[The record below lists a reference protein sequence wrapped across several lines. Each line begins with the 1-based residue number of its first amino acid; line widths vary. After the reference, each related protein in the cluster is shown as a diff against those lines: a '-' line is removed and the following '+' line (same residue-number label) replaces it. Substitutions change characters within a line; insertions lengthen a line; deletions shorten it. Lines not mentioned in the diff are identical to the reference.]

1 MCAGA
6 FLPTATSYRHDPY
19 GACVLPREGP
29 PPTTPHAPCDDE
41 PGPLTF
47 EVPRARN
54 RASGE
59 ADSAVTPV
67 MVLRVTT
74 RTAHAHNHKSA
85 NRAVVDVSIDVAGG
99 DANGAL
105 VRVCHEATM
114 SRDMRGPKMW
124 HDVGDV
130 EHRDDLLRALAFVA
144 ASYGITTGGEVW
156 RTYVGG
162 AVVWCTIPF
171 SIGRAAIEVVDGAT
185 GASVAAFTTRGRN
198 GSYATTS
205 TTAGALTAK
214 QERAVVSGDVTHP
227 QLPLL
232 REIVGHAASGV
243 MRLSGA
249 RVKWQ
254 ARGDLGAVAP
264 LEMTVTEVA
273 DPAAF
278 VAISSPVI
286 RVGVNPVTV

>member
-1 MCAGA
+1 
-6 FLPTATSYRHDPY
+6 
-19 GACVLPREGP
+19 
-29 PPTTPHAPCDDE
+29 
-41 PGPLTF
+41 
-47 EVPRARN
+47 
-54 RASGE
+54 
-59 ADSAVTPV
+59 
-67 MVLRVTT
+67 
-74 RTAHAHNHKSA
+74 
-85 NRAVVDVSIDVAGG
+85 
-99 DANGAL
+99 
-105 VRVCHEATM
+105 
-114 SRDMRGPKMW
+114 
-124 HDVGDV
+124 
-130 EHRDDLLRALAFVA
+130 
-144 ASYGITTGGEVW
+144 
-156 RTYVGG
+156 
-162 AVVWCTIPF
+162 VWCTIPF

-185 GASVAAFTTRGRN
+185 GAVVAVLTTRGRN

-205 TTAGALTAK
+205 TMTGALTGQ

-227 QLPLL
+227 QLPLV

-273 DPAAF
+273 DPAAL